1 MATHQSRRD
10 FAELLDK
17 TRHER
22 HLSIRAAARIA
33 GVPAAT
39 VQGWLSGKHFP
50 VPALRPSYLKLVEAL
65 DLSNRLPADLWSG
78 MQPQLRAEPA
88 PYLGLRPFTAA
99 DRDLFFGRERESRR
113 LAETVQRQWR
123 EYASGVVVVLG
134 ASGAGKSSL
143 LAAGLIGQETVDG
156 TLAGWA
162 VEGLSVSELLEVDGP
177 SVPLVVV
184 DQFEELFVLDSTE
197 RSAAMARLSDLASRS
212 VVVVG
217 LRADAFGRASQE
229 PVLASALEHPFLV
242 SPLSRQE
249 ARDIIVRP
257 AELAGVAVDEA
268 LVPVLLDDLA
278 PGPSDSAIAPDA
290 LPLLS
295 NSLLVTWAAG
305 HGSRISLDDYLDS
318 GGMAG
323 ALQTLAEEVFASLDP
338 GQRKAAQALLLRMV
352 RITGDVV
359 ASESVTLPDIGT
371 ASRAALDSFVAARM
385 FTVHGDL
392 VGISHDALLNHW
404 PRLREWIDAARVD
417 LAVVSQLRTAAHV
430 WQDSG
435 RSSDALIPVERIE
448 VFSEWMGD
456 PRSLRLLGPLEREFV
471 AASRDHFD
479 SELAKERAL
488 TRRLRRG
495 RSMAVV
501 LMALT
506 TTFALVAG
514 GLYFRA
520 VGLQALADTA
530 RLESQSR
537 QVALEAQSLRADDLN
552 LMGQM
557 SLVAANLAETR
568 QSVSTLLDATS
579 VNVPVRW
586 LGHGSAVVAASPD
599 SSVVARADGKGG
611 VTLWRRNEITT
622 SRGSTFQADPSGAA
636 LYAIAIASSNHR
648 LMLAVGGTA
657 VAQLWDVTTEPR
669 LIQDLHD
676 GAGTV
681 KSLGFDAT
689 GRTLAVGTSSGK
701 VSLWDIGETPSA
713 RKAAEVE
720 IDPVG
725 ATVRHEAVGLRV
737 AAGCLFVAGLPN
749 AVGRWT
755 LVDGRKPR
763 RLQDLGIDY
772 TGSVNSLSLAINP
785 AETELAVGI
794 RGRRVFRWRLAGS
807 EATPLRRIEVGGWTN
822 AVAYSADGRTLLAGS
837 ADQNVY
843 VFDAESA
850 RLRSRLF
857 DAHSVT
863 GVAWASGRPVSVGDD
878 GTLRVWQSRSPVT
891 SVGSAIYSLSSD
903 RREQYVAAAS
913 LYDGIQLWKRHG
925 QRLDPMRVLKSLGRD
940 TSAAVAIAP
949 SGTFIV
955 GGTTGTF
962 GELISWRLDD
972 RGASSPRAV
981 RAFPKGSYVGALAV
995 SPDSTVVAALEYT
1008 GQHVA
1013 LFRANSNGDL
1023 TPVSMLDTPIPQGV
1037 SFSSDG
1043 RTLAVPL
1050 AEERVQLWDVS
1061 EPGHPTLVGQVP
1073 NPGSPALAA
1082 ALSPAGNLLAVGES
1096 SGQVTVWDVSRPDD
1110 PAKIRTFRDPLAAIT
1125 MVAFSE
1131 DGAQLAASGGD
1142 RYVWLWHLG
1151 DTSDTAKIALGSD
1164 SSRTWDLRFMDNG
1177 HQLIAGGEGAELRSW
1192 LLLPRDAQKVLCSSR
1207 GDALTSDEWSR
1218 YLPGVEIQDP
1228 CR

>member
-1 MATHQSRRD
+1 MATYQPRRD
-10 FAELLDK
+10 FAALLDE
-17 TRHER
+17 TRRDR

-50 VPALRPSYLKLVEAL
+50 VPALRPHYLKLVEVL
-65 DLSNRLPADLWSG
+65 DLSDRLPADLWSSV
-78 MQPQLRAEPA
+78 QPQLRDEPA

-113 LAETVQRQWR
+113 LAEEVQRQWH
-123 EYASGVVVVLG
+123 EYACGLVVVLG

-156 TLAGWA
+156 ILSGWA
-162 VEGLSVSELLEVDGP
+162 VEALSVSDLHEVDRR
-177 SVPLVVV
+177 SAPLVVV
-184 DQFEELFVLDSTE
+184 DQFEELFVLDATE
-197 RSAAMARLSDLASRS
+197 RSAVIAGISDLASRS

-217 LRADAFGRASQE
+217 LRADAFGQASQE
-229 PVLASALEHPFLV
+229 PVLASALKHPFLV

-249 ARDIIVRP
+249 ARDAIVRP

-268 LVPVLLDDLA
+268 LVSVLLDDLA
-278 PGPSDSAIAPDA
+278 PGPSDTAIAPDA

-305 HGSRISLDDYLDS
+305 HGSRISLPDYLDS

-338 GQRKAAQALLLRMV
+338 GQRKAAQALFLRMV

-359 ASESVTLPDIGT
+359 ISEPVPLQDIET

-392 VGISHDALLNHW
+392 VRISHDALMHHW

-417 LAVVSQLRTAAHV
+417 LAAASQLRTAAQV
-430 WQDSG
+430 WHDSG

-448 VFSEWMGD
+448 VFSEWVGD
-456 PRSLRLLGPLEREFV
+456 PRSRRLLGPLEREFV
-471 AASRDHFD
+471 AASRNHFD

-488 TRRLRRG
+488 NKRLRRG
-495 RSMAVV
+495 RRTAVG

-506 TTFALVAG
+506 TALALVAG
-514 GLYFRA
+514 GLYLH
-520 VGLQALADTA
+520 GLSLQALTDTA

-586 LGHGSAVVAASPD
+586 LGHGGAVVAASPD

-611 VTLWRRNEITT
+611 VTLWRGDELTT
-622 SRGSTFQADPSGAA
+622 SHGSTFQVDPSGAA
-636 LYAIAIASSNHR
+636 LYATALASSNDR
-648 LMLAVGGTA
+648 LLLAVGGVA

-669 LIQDLHD
+669 LIQDLNE

-681 KSLGFDAT
+681 KSLGFDAA

-701 VSLWDIGETPSA
+701 VSLWGIRETAPA
-713 RKAAEVE
+713 RKVAEVE

-725 ATVRHEAVGLRV
+725 AAVRHEAVGVRM
-737 AAGCLFVAGLPN
+737 AAGCLFVAGLPG
-749 AVGRWT
+749 AVGRWE
-755 LVDGRKPR
+755 LADGGRPR
-763 RLQDLGIDY
+763 RLRDLEVDY
-772 TGSVNSLSLAINP
+772 KGDVNSLSLATNP
-785 AETELAVGI
+785 AETELAVGV
-794 RGRRVFRWRLAGS
+794 RGRRIFRWRLAGS
-807 EATPLRRIEVGGWTN
+807 EVTPLTHIDVGGWTN

-863 GVAWASGRPVSVGDD
+863 GVAWASGRPISVGDD
-878 GTLRVWQSRSPVT
+878 GTLRVWQSRSPVA
-891 SVGSAIYSLSSD
+891 SVGSAVYSLSSD

-913 LYDGIQLWKRHG
+913 LYDGIQLWKREG
-925 QRLDPMRVLKSLGRD
+925 QRLDPTPVLKTLGRD

-955 GGTTGTF
+955 GGTTGTH

-972 RGASSPRAV
+972 RGASAPRAV
-981 RAFPKGSYVGALAV
+981 RAFPKGSYIGALAI
-995 SPDSTVVAALEYT
+995 SPDSNVLAALEYT

-1013 LFRANSNGDL
+1013 LFRADSNGDL
-1023 TPVSMLDTPIPQGV
+1023 TPVSMLNTPMPQGV
-1037 SFSSDG
+1037 SFSPDG
-1043 RTLAVPL
+1043 RMLAVPL
-1050 AEERVQLWDVS
+1050 ADELVQLWDVS
-1061 EPGHPTLVGQVP
+1061 EPDRPTLAGQVP
-1073 NPGSPALAA
+1073 NPGSPAL
-1082 ALSPAGNLLAVGES
+1082 V
-1096 SGQVTVWDVSRPDD
+1096 V
-1110 PAKIRTFRDPLAAIT
+1110 
-1125 MVAFSE
+1125 
-1131 DGAQLAASGGD
+1131 
-1142 RYVWLWHLG
+1142 
-1151 DTSDTAKIALGSD
+1151 
-1164 SSRTWDLRFMDNG
+1164 
-1177 HQLIAGGEGAELRSW
+1177 
-1192 LLLPRDAQKVLCSSR
+1192 
-1207 GDALTSDEWSR
+1207 
-1218 YLPGVEIQDP
+1218 